1 MKRTTSGAK
10 YLKSERAGLQDKEPV
25 CIQHYMRTSELVR
38 VSDNVVKRSKG
49 VK

>member
-1 MKRTTSGAK
+1 MKKTSTGAK
-10 YLKSERAGLQDKEPV
+10 FIKSERAALQDKETV

-38 VSDNVVKRSKG
+38 VSANVVKRSKG